1 MDLVSSGVRELAI
14 SGVLGL
20 LRNDEDDAFLR
31 AIRFLLLPSGL
42 LERLGGL
49 LEVLLLRGG
58 ALKVLP
64 VELVVV
70 TVDLPLGLFVVNLGL
85 SSGFVCFLVLAL
97 AALIRSSTV
106 LVKLLPP
113 DLPNLLMKFPFSS
126 LAFFDDDLKGSIS
139 PFVSF
144 LNGTI

>member
-1 MDLVSSGVRELAI
+1 MALDSSGVRERLI
-14 SGVLGL
+14 SGVLGR
-20 LRNDEDDAFLR
+20 LRNDDDDAFLR
-31 AIRFLLLPSGL
+31 TTRFLLLPSGL

-58 ALKVLP
+58 ALRFLP

-70 TVDLPLGLFVVNLGL
+70 TAVDLPLRLMLFDDLGL
-85 SSGFVCFLVLAL
+85 SSGLVCFLVLAL

-113 DLPNLLMKFPFSS
+113 DLPN
-126 LAFFDDDLKGSIS
+126 
-139 PFVSF
+139 
-144 LNGTI
+144 